1 MKTLLVILC
10 MIPVFALT
18 QVSDTCFTEQEVLD
32 ISFILDSLYIADSIN
47 NKLIEEQHVLID
59 QQKHLIHL
67 DSLELEYKSKQIDLL
82 NKNVAIYVDREKK
95 LQPKWYDNKM
105 IYFSGGIITAIL
117 TSKLIVEVV
126 K

>member
-1 MKTLLVILC
+1 

-47 NKLIEEQHVLID
+47 NKLINEQLVLID

-82 NKNVAIYVDREKK
+82 NNNIAIYVDREKK

-117 TSKLIVEVV
+117 TSKLIIEVI

>member
-1 MKTLLVILC
+1 MKSLLVILF

-32 ISFILDSLYIADSIN
+32 ISFTLDSLYIADSIN

-117 TSKLIVEVV
+117 TSKLIVEVI

>member
-1 MKTLLVILC
+1 MKVYITL
-10 MIPVFALT
+10 
-18 QVSDTCFTEQEVLD
+18 
-32 ISFILDSLYIADSIN
+32 SFILDSLYIADSIN